1 MFSGK
6 KKVYSCKS
14 GESERTCS
22 TSTVFLNRPV
32 NYCSKIHWCVVFFLL
47 SSYFIF
53 TFVLLF
59 VDLTVFIRCR
69 RIKLSFKHYLLLSSF
84 ISFHSHRIS
93 AVGCGLAGVYAGLCA
108 YDNNKRQKTCAR
120 AAYAQNNNRF
130 YYYYIK
136 CRVGYTIRIYLCE

>member
-1 MFSGK
+1 MKERVRHRRYFLIDRLIIAQ
-6 KKVYSCKS
+6 KS
-14 GESERTCS
+14 IE
-22 TSTVFLNRPV
+22 L
-32 NYCSKIHWCVVFFLL
+32 CVVFFLL

-108 YDNNKRQKTCAR
+108 YDNNKRQ
-120 AAYAQNNNRF
+120 
-130 YYYYIK
+130 
-136 CRVGYTIRIYLCE
+136 

>member
-6 KKVYSCKS
+6 KKSIRARAVRVKERVRHRRYFLSDRLIIAQKS
-14 GESERTCS
+14 IE
-22 TSTVFLNRPV
+22 L
-32 NYCSKIHWCVVFFLL
+32 CVVFFLL

-93 AVGCGLAGVYAGLCA
+93 AVGCGLAGWFMPVYARTTTIN
-108 YDNNKRQKTCAR
+108 DKRHAR
-120 AAYAQNNNRF
+120 ALRTH
-130 YYYYIK
+130 K
-136 CRVGYTIRIYLCE
+136 TIIDFIIIT